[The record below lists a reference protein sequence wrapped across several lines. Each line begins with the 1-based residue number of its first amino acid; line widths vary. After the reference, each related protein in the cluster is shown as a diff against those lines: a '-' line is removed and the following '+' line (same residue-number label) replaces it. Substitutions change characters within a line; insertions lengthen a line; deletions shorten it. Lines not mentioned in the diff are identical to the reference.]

1 LKPKPTLVSP
11 KSTLTNSELKNQ
23 LTSPIK
29 SPVKIEPKMVVP
41 AALGTGTNFNKTP
54 REFRASDPSA
64 KVNENGPHSGDDQ
77 PKLMGVG

>member
-1 LKPKPTLVSP
+1 
-11 KSTLTNSELKNQ
+11 
-23 LTSPIK
+23 
-29 SPVKIEPKMVVP
+29 MVVP